1 MLPKSVI
8 TANATTQHCL
18 GHQIFTLHGRLQS
31 QLWPQ
36 YVRMKFWMCTLHKTK
51 HRVYLVFV
59 LCDYIHIAAGQ
70 LEVQKKLENDSQNQ
84 YHSSQ
89 PGCL

>member
-1 MLPKSVI
+1 MECCDPLLHNLFLSKQKLNSVYI
-8 TANATTQHCL
+8 T
-18 GHQIFTLHGRLQS
+18 
-31 QLWPQ
+31 
-36 YVRMKFWMCTLHKTK
+36 KDK
-51 HRVYLVFV
+51 VYLVFE

-89 PGCL
+89 SDCL